1 MALLDGKIG
10 LAAKMED
17 EETGDKIE
25 QLNNL
30 PVWQKIAEGDIHLV
44 TMKDIQQLFNVM
56 DDGRKGYVS
65 GADLMTLQAVDAAN
79 LSENDLQELVKDVDK
94 DGNSKCSPEELF
106 HAITSGAI
114 AFNIVKESLRK
125 KEIEV
130 RSYNCEREKMLEWMK
145 MEYETTAALWSLPM
159 TIGSFITFALVAN
172 THIDLFS
179 AWRIHHALEEQFPA
193 LTLPFKYKVVD
204 VPTLNQWTE
213 DHYLPTVFRQDP
225 VYDPIPGRIAHHNQ
239 MVTGVRFAKF
249 FRQAQKCPLNDMLQ
263 KVYDSASGQCYHE
276 GEVLSDYVVFP
287 YQLDRPLLIETFKN
301 MTKQPWVNEAVEK
314 VEYQVLSFNAMLNL
328 YTLEKQEFTF
338 EIDGRII
345 HRFQHESFS
354 ADPYLSVMGFVPDAA
369 FLLLSLRSVYVNL
382 KEVVP
387 ALMAGLDGLINYLTF
402 WKTVEWIS
410 LLFGIGCFV
419 VWASLYLQVT
429 VELPA
434 EIAKLPKTAF
444 DEAVREKGHYL
455 SLFELQRIMSI
466 PEIAAVL
473 NDIMTVGTTIRDNH
487 EIMRN
492 LFALNFLALILR
504 FFKSFTTN
512 PRLDVVIQT
521 IVDCTPNV
529 AHFFIVYVSLFVSFA
544 FAGHF
549 LFGSKQEGYSSV
561 LASLFT
567 RYRNSMTFEI
577 LNEMPVGHQILGYA
591 WVWSYQLLIPS
602 LVLSML
608 IGIVFG
614 SYYAIQSKAG
624 EPVTL
629 WTQVRRAV
637 QTAAETRNYM
647 SLWSLIVAL
656 EDDDY
661 PAHPQKTVTAKS
673 LKKAFEKERMT
684 RQNAEYLVRKTVE
697 YIKATLEQPVLD
709 LPDAVKIIGNSFNIM
724 QKNEEILEQSVIPQ
738 GNPSDFH
745 NVGLVQSPTQHPGRV
760 GSHHESENSANP
772 LDLLEKGIMNL
783 ADLLVDLQQS
793 HSGAMETMKNKLI
806 QEHKL
811 TLHRQHRLRSH
822 LEEFK
827 SRVVRAQRG
836 IGRLKSFVDTA
847 DFGGIAHIP
856 EQMENDLMRCFGSRP
871 ALARENLSP
880 SEVNHLE
887 RQCQELLRQ
896 LNEVSGEFS
905 SLVDCQPPLW
915 ELWNKCRVHCR
926 LTDPRSKTPSQRSVR
941 SRSPPKSPPKS
952 PPFRR

>member
-1 MALLDGKIG
+1 
-10 LAAKMED
+10 MED
-17 EETGDKIE
+17 FETGDKIE

-44 TMKDIQQLFNVM
+44 TQKDIQQLFSVM

-65 GADLMTLQAVDAAN
+65 GSDLMTLQAVDAAN
-79 LSENDLQELVKDVDK
+79 LSEHDLQELVKEVDK
-94 DGNSKCSPEELF
+94 DGNSKCSPEELY

-114 AFNIVKESLRK
+114 TFNIVKESLRK

-130 RSYNCEREKMLEWMK
+130 RSYNCDREKLLEWMK
-145 MEYETTAALWSLPM
+145 TEYETTAALWSLPM

-172 THIDLFS
+172 THIDLFN
-179 AWRIHHALEEQFPA
+179 AWRVHNALQEQFPVM
-193 LTLPFKYKVVD
+193 TLPYKFKVVD
-204 VPTLNQWTE
+204 IPTLNKWTE
-213 DHYLPTVFRQDP
+213 DYYIPTVFRQDP

-239 MVTGVRFAKF
+239 MVTGIRFAKF
-249 FRQAQKCPLNDMLQ
+249 FRDPQPCPLD
-263 KVYDSASGQCYHE
+263 
-276 GEVLSDYVVFP
+276 EVLSRVFNSVSGNCYFEGELKSDFVVFP
-287 YQLDRPLLIETFKN
+287 YQLERPVLLETFKN
-301 MTKQPWVNEAVEK
+301 MTRQPWLDEAVERL
-314 VEYQVLSFNAMLNL
+314 EYQVFTYNAMVNL

-338 EIDGRII
+338 ELDGRLI
-345 HRFQHESFS
+345 HRFQHESFI
-354 ADPYLSVMGFVPDAA
+354 AEPYLSVLAFVPDVA

-402 WKTVEWIS
+402 WKSVEWIS
-410 LLFGIGCFV
+410 LLFGIGCFILWV
-419 VWASLYLQVT
+419 TVYLQIT
-429 VELPA
+429 VELPE
-434 EIAKLPKTAF
+434 EIAKLPKQDF
-444 DEAVREKGHYL
+444 DEAVREKGQYL
-455 SLFELQRIMSI
+455 DLVELQRIMSI
-466 PEIAAVL
+466 PRIAAVL
-473 NDIMTVGTTIRDNH
+473 NDIMTVGNKIRDNH
-487 EIMRN
+487 EFMRN
-492 LFALNFLALILR
+492 LFALNFVALILR

-529 AHFFIVYVSLFVSFA
+529 AHFFIVYFSLFVSFA

-549 LFGSKQEGYSSV
+549 LFGSILEGYSTA

-567 RYRNSMTFEI
+567 RYRKSMTFEV
-577 LNEMPVGHQILGYA
+577 LNEMPVGHQILGYT
-591 WVWSYQLLIPS
+591 WVWSYQLLMPS
-602 LVLSML
+602 LILSML

-614 SYYAIQSKAG
+614 SYYAIQSRVG

-629 WTQVRRAV
+629 WTQVRKAI
-637 QTAAETRNYM
+637 QTAAETRNFM
-647 SLWSLIVAL
+647 SLWSLIVSL

-684 RQNAEYLVRKTVE
+684 RQNAEYLVRKGVE
-697 YIKATLEQPVLD
+697 YIKANLEQPVLD

-724 QKNEEILEQSVIPQ
+724 QKNEEILEQSVIVPQ
-738 GNPSDFH
+738 SGPDHDFHAVGMVQSARSAQVNNPS
-745 NVGLVQSPTQHPGRV
+745 
-760 GSHHESENSANP
+760 HEESSSSDNP
-772 LDLLEKGIMNL
+772 VDVLEKGIMNL
-783 ADLLVDLQQS
+783 TDLLADLHHS
-793 HSGAMETMKNKLI
+793 HNAALENMKAKVV
-806 QEHKL
+806 QEHRM
-811 TLHRQHRLRSH
+811 TLQRQHRLKGH
-822 LEEFK
+822 LDEFK

-887 RQCQELLRQ
+887 RQCQELLKQ
-896 LNEVSGEFS
+896 LNELSGEFS
-905 SLVDCQPPLW
+905 SLVDCQPIIW
-915 ELWNKCRVHCR
+915 ELWRKCRSQCR
-926 LTDPRSKTPSQRSVR
+926 TAHLPGVASSPSNRSNRSNR
-941 SRSPPKSPPKS
+941 SRSPPKTRPG
-952 PPFRR
+952 